1 MKSVGIADL
10 KARLSSHLKRV
21 KAGQEVLITDRGQPI
36 AKLVPL
42 ARDVEPGSRRERLA
56 KAGLLILG
64 HGRLRPSLRVPL
76 EGDTSLGEGVL
87 QALLDERRESSR

>member
-42 ARDVEPGSRRERLA
+42 ENQAERGSRRERLA

-64 HGRLRPSLRVPL
+64 RGRLRPSLRIPL
-76 EGDTSLGEGVL
+76 EGDTSLGQGVL
-87 QALLDERRESSR
+87 EALIEERREGR

>member
-21 KAGQEVLITDRGQPI
+21 KAGQQVLITDRGQPI

-42 ARDVEPGSRRERLA
+42 ENPAEPGSRRERLA

-64 HGRLRPSLRVPL
+64 RGWSRREPLVPP
-76 EGDTSLGEGVL
+76 EGDPTLGEDIL
-87 QALLDERRESSR
+87 QALIEERREGR